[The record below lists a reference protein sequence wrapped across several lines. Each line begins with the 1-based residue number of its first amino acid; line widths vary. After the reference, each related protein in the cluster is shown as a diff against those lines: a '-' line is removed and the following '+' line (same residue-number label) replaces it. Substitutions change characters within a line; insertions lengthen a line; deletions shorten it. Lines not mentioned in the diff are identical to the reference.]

1 MRRAEIHCGPV
12 EAPLADV
19 GRIQPSTSRHR
30 RHVLISGLR
39 FLAWPVFAWALATGC
54 SGSHEHK
61 ESPAYMPG
69 WPEAR
74 SAVETAL
81 TSWRDAGPTEP
92 LATESQTVMFLDRQ
106 RRPGDRL
113 RSFAILGQS
122 DVENVRQFTVRLQIE
137 GEPSPRLVRYNV
149 LGRNPSWVFRL
160 EDFERVCHWEHPMD
174 EVPSN
179 PRAQSEDVQS
189 PAALQR

>member
-1 MRRAEIHCGPV
+1 MRRANIQCGPV
-12 EAPLADV
+12 EVRLAGV
-19 GRIQPSTSRHR
+19 FRIQPNTSPGR
-30 RHVLISGLR
+30 RHVQIPGLR
-39 FLAWPVFAWALATGC
+39 SLVWPVLAWALATGC
-54 SGSHEHK
+54 SRWHEQK
-61 ESPAYMPG
+61 ESPAYLPG

-81 TSWRDAGPTEP
+81 ASWRDAGPTEP
-92 LATESQTVMFLDRQ
+92 QRTESRTVMFLDRK

-137 GEPSPRLVRYNV
+137 GDPAYRLVRYNV

-160 EDFERVCHWEHPMD
+160 EDFEQICHWEHPMN
-174 EVPSN
+174 EVSSTPKTESD
-179 PRAQSEDVQS
+179 DVES
-189 PAALQR
+189 PAVRER

>member
-1 MRRAEIHCGPV
+1 MRRAEIQCGPV
-12 EAPLADV
+12 EVRLAGV
-19 GRIQPSTSRHR
+19 RRIQPSTSPHR
-30 RHVLISGLR
+30 RHVQISR
-39 FLAWPVFAWALATGC
+39 PRSLAWPVLAWALATGC
-54 SGSHEHK
+54 SGWHEQK

-74 SAVETAL
+74 SAVERAL
-81 TSWRDAGPTEP
+81 ASWRDAGPTEP
-92 LATESQTVMFLDRQ
+92 PPTESQTVMFLDRQ

-160 EDFERVCHWEHPMD
+160 EDFEQICHWEHPMN
-174 EVPSN
+174 ELSST
-179 PRAQSEDVQS
+179 PRAEGEDVQS
-189 PAALQR
+189 PAVRER